1 MAGLSSSLPFLR
13 QRRGGRKDRRIMS
26 QAANSFLT
34 TSSGH
39 GRSAEKTKHRRP
51 RVSNRA
57 VGDPGSNLLRW

>member
-1 MAGLSSSLPFLR
+1 
-13 QRRGGRKDRRIMS
+13 MS

-57 VGDPGSNLLRW
+57 VGDPGSKLLRW